1 MKTTMEREE
10 LSISLESVESVE
22 GYDVYMRQNRDL
34 ILFYVSEIPE
44 LIKILKDM
52 YDNVH
57 EEVDERDPIK
67 TEIEEEVKEKVRR
80 ELRDRYGSIIDGIGV
95 RRLSKTESPF
105 ITNAHEID
113 VRFRNRFALSDYI
126 PNRSYSQTYRT
137 ALTNAMIETVDLI
150 EKLAL
155 ERENINAKN
164 KEHIPGPFKELG
176 INVRLSHNLDDDVL
190 VVNPKTYYELLCK
203 MGHHYI

>member
-1 MKTTMEREE
+1 
-10 LSISLESVESVE
+10 
-22 GYDVYMRQNRDL
+22 
-34 ILFYVSEIPE
+34 
-44 LIKILKDM
+44 
-52 YDNVH
+52 
-57 EEVDERDPIK
+57 
-67 TEIEEEVKEKVRR
+67 
-80 ELRDRYGSIIDGIGV
+80 
-95 RRLSKTESPF
+95 
-105 ITNAHEID
+105 
-113 VRFRNRFALSDYI
+113 
-126 PNRSYSQTYRT
+126 
-137 ALTNAMIETVDLI
+137 MIETVDLI